1 MNADI
6 TIRQCYDSVRQR
18 LASHYSAGE
27 ADAMAR
33 IIFDELLHYTPVD
46 IVLRKDTIISEFRV
60 KQIDEVVTRLL
71 KDEPI
76 QYIFGRTRF
85 CGNEIAVSPAVLIPR
100 PETEELVDFIVKDN
114 GDRADLRVLDLC
126 TGSGCIAV
134 SLARALK
141 FAEVTAVD
149 ISDAALEV
157 ARKNVAALKVKVNVV
172 KADVL
177 HLPAEMEDARYDII
191 VSNPP
196 YIAESERS
204 AMERNVLEYEP
215 GLALFVP
222 DDDPLKFYA
231 AIGRLAATS
240 LAPGGRLYLEANP
253 LYVEELKSMLS
264 SFGLRDVVSVADMT
278 GRQRFVFA
286 KSPLDDE

>member
-1 MNADI
+1 
-6 TIRQCYDSVRQR
+6 
-18 LASHYSAGE
+18 
-27 ADAMAR
+27 MAR

-60 KQIDEVVTRLL
+60 KQIDEVVSRLL

-100 PETEELVDFIVKDN
+100 PETEELVDFVVKEN
-114 GDRADLRVLDLC
+114 GGRADLRVVDLC

-157 ARKNVAALKVKVNVV
+157 ARKNVAALKVKVKVV

-177 HLPAEMEDARYDII
+177 HLPAEIEDARYDII

-231 AIGRLAATS
+231 AIGKLAAAS
-240 LAPGGRLYLEANP
+240 LSPGGRLYLEANP

-264 SFGLRDVVSVADMT
+264 SLGLRDVVSVADMT

-286 KSPLDDE
+286 KSPSDDE